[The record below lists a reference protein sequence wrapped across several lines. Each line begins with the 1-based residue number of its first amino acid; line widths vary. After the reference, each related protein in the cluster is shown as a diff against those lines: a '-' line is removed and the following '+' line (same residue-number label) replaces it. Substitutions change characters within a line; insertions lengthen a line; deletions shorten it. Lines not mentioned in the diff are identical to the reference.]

1 VQPEHIFNDRK
12 EILMTKNLIVSAA
25 LMVSSTLAL
34 AGDNPHQFDKCMA
47 AALDARPGD
56 VVKVEFKNEEGA
68 HMYEFDIRG
77 TDGSDWDVE
86 CNAHRGLVSEI
97 EREVD
102 NVNHPLFKAKAKIS
116 EAEAREIALA
126 IYPGEITEVE
136 YEIEPT
142 GAASYE
148 FDIDTTIND
157 QEMKVEVDATSGE
170 IVEANQEIW
179 QIGLE

>member
-1 VQPEHIFNDRK
+1 M
-12 EILMTKNLIVSAA
+12 LLTVSP
-25 LMVSSTLAL
+25 LTF
-34 AGDNPHQFDKCMA
+34 AGDNPHQFEKCMA
-47 AALDARPGD
+47 SALAERPGE

-77 TDGSDWDVE
+77 QDGADWDIE
-86 CNAHRGLVSEI
+86 CNAHRGLVSEV

-102 NVNHPLFKAKAKIS
+102 SVKHPLFASKLKVS
-116 EAEAREIALA
+116 EAQAREIALA

-148 FDIDTTIND
+148 FDIDTNIQN

-170 IVEANQEIW
+170 IVEANREIW